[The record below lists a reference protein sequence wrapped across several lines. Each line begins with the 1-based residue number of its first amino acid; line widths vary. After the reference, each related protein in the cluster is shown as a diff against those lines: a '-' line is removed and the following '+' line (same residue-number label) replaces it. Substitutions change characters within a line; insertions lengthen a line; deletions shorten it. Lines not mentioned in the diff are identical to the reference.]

1 MARAESQGDGTDG
14 GRERRARRSTRQRI
28 LASSLEFFAANGFE
42 GTDIVDIEEA
52 AGLRPG
58 SGGFYRHF
66 RNKEDVLRAV
76 VEDEIE
82 RIGQHQ
88 YTLTHATT
96 PTEPGHEVAERVERM
111 LDMLWEMRHLMA
123 VISHENARFPDLLP
137 QIATAM
143 ADNGVEMGA
152 ADLSRLMD
160 QGHVPRRPPDAV
172 ASIVLMAGV
181 GFTLTSRLFGRPII
195 HVEREQFGR
204 VLTELVTGHAET

>member
-1 MARAESQGDGTDG
+1 VARAESQGDGTNG
-14 GRERRARRSTRQRI
+14 GRDGRARRSTRQRI

-42 GTDIVDIEEA
+42 GTDIVDIERA
-52 AGLRPG
+52 VGLRPG

-76 VEDEIE
+76 IEDEIE
-82 RIGQHQ
+82 RVRQHQ
-88 YTLTHATT
+88 TALTRIPTR
-96 PTEPGHEVAERVERM
+96 TEPGHEVADRVERL

-137 QIATAM
+137 QIASAM
-143 ADNGVEMGA
+143 ADSGVEIGA

-160 QGHVPRRPPDAV
+160 QGDVPRRPPEAV

-181 GFTLTSRLFGRPII
+181 GFTLTCRLFGRPIA

-204 VLTELVTGHAET
+204 VLTDLVTGHAET